1 VVEKGSGREGTDK
14 PGKGDRRGCAE
25 QRCEAA
31 DEERAERP
39 EALVHKEKAQN
50 PSQEVRRRFHLD
62 GGVGYG
68 AKGDMTGSYHNET
81 GQRKKHGARER
92 KKDQEEREG
101 KDADEDEFEATL
113 LFMLGRLN
121 NVVTTRQ
128 EPSSGEI
135 LGTCISMITVDTD
148 KIVLATLVERA
159 HCRNKRSYSHQ
170 VKKSSKRE
178 AATIHHWNKMMAS
191 RPISS

>member
-1 VVEKGSGREGTDK
+1 MDK
-14 PGKGDRRGCAE
+14 LPTYIPTHIP
-25 QRCEAA
+25 QRQEAV
-31 DEERAERP
+31 D
-39 EALVHKEKAQN
+39 LGLHFYG
-50 PSQEVRRRFHLD
+50 EVRE
-62 GGVGYG
+62 VY
-68 AKGDMTGSYHNET
+68 
-81 GQRKKHGARER
+81 
-92 KKDQEEREG
+92 

-178 AATIHHWNKMMAS
+178 AATIHHWDKMMAS